1 LWVTCSRSCLN
12 WRQQYD
18 RSRQHPQ
25 HEVVL
30 LAAAHSSQLAPHA
43 GKHERE
49 DMGRVLQVPAGSCD
63 VGHMWAVQHAAAFQ
77 QNMVLVGLPD
87 INTAHAGLRFGCG
100 VLGAGRIS
108 SAQSAWVCKC
118 VLSTLEP
125 AVLCWQHLHCRWL
138 RERPAVQA
146 LSSSKLF
153 VPLLYYILLLACKV
167 GRSGV
172 CCDNSVDVAFEPL
185 TYRSGAH
192 ICVI

>member
-1 LWVTCSRSCLN
+1 MTCSRSCLN

-25 HEVVL
+25 LEVVL

-118 VLSTLEP
+118 VLH
-125 AVLCWQHLHCRWL
+125 AG
-138 RERPAVQA
+138 A
-146 LSSSKLF
+146 
-153 VPLLYYILLLACKV
+153 
-167 GRSGV
+167 SGV
-172 CCDNSVDVAFEPL
+172 VLAASALPLAEGASCCASTVLLEAICTITVLYSVAGMQGGTF
-185 TYRSGAH
+185 RSLL
-192 ICVI
+192 

>member
-1 LWVTCSRSCLN
+1 MQESMSVKTWEEFCKFPQAVVTWGTCGLYNMPPLFSKTWSLLVCLTSTRRMQACALDAVCWGPGEFQVRSL
-12 WRQQYD
+12 
-18 RSRQHPQ
+18 H
-25 HEVVL
+25 
-30 LAAAHSSQLAPHA
+30 
-43 GKHERE
+43 
-49 DMGRVLQVPAGSCD
+49 
-63 VGHMWAVQHAAAFQ
+63 
-77 QNMVLVGLPD
+77 
-87 INTAHAGLRFGCG
+87 GC
-100 VLGAGRIS
+100 AS
-108 SAQSAWVCKC
+108 VCC
-118 VLSTLEP
+118 TLEP

-172 CCDNSVDVAFEPL
+172 CCDNSVDVAYELL